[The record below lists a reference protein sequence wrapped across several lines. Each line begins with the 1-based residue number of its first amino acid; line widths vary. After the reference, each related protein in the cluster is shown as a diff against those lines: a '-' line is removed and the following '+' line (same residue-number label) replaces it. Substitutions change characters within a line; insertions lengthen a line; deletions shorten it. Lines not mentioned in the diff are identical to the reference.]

1 MILLFILIGILR
13 AGVQED
19 SVYVFKER
27 GEQWFGDDKI
37 RHATAS
43 LILTTLSAQIAM
55 QKFDASRADGIR
67 IGAGISLGIGLLK
80 ETYDQT
86 KPDNFFSSKDLLA
99 DIVGITIGILIL
111 NIH

>member
-1 MILLFILIGILR
+1 VILLTALIGKIQ

-19 SVYVFKER
+19 TVYVLKNQGDR
-27 GEQWFGDDKI
+27 WFGDDKI
-37 RHATAS
+37 RHAVGS
-43 LILTTLSAQIAM
+43 MILTTLSAQIAIR
-55 QKFDASRADGIR
+55 KFDAAQTTGIR
-67 IGAGISLGIGLLK
+67 TGAGITLGLGFLK

-86 KPDNFFSSKDLLA
+86 KEDNFFSYKDLLA

>member
-1 MILLFILIGILR
+1 MTVIGSIH

-19 SVYVFKER
+19 TVYVIKKQ
-27 GEQWFGDDKI
+27 GDQWFGDDKI
-37 RHATAS
+37 RHAAGS

-55 QKFDASRADGIR
+55 RKFDASQSGGIR
-67 IGAGISLGIGLLK
+67 IGAGITLGLGLLK

-86 KPDNFFSSKDLLA
+86 RPDNFFSTKDLLA
-99 DIVGITIGILIL
+99 DIVGITIGILVL